1 MLAFSGVITKGKEI
15 PGDLTIKSLREMPLP
30 RSVLMCPPT
39 YYDVIDVKNVFME
52 GQLGKVDRRESIS
65 QWEELKSSFEYKR
78 IGVKVL
84 DPLEGC
90 EDMVFCANPVFPGID
105 AEGRR
110 KCVLGR
116 MNHPSRQ
123 REVPPAAFWFERNGY
138 GLVDFGQNT
147 SKFEGGGDAIWH
159 PEKGMIW
166 GGYGQR
172 TGLGIYSLLAEVFDV
187 PIIALEIQD
196 SRFYHLDTCFC
207 PLDQK
212 TVLLYPP
219 AFTEEGLSL
228 IGGLFPRIVEADE
241 DEAVGGLA
249 CNAAALLGK
258 YIFIQRGAKKV
269 NQRLRALEYE
279 VIEVDTGEFLKSGG
293 SVFCMKAALF

>member
-1 MLAFSGVITKGKEI
+1 MLALSGVITKGKEI
-15 PGDLTIKSLREMPLP
+15 PGDFTIRSLREMPLP

-65 QWEELKSSFEYKR
+65 QWAELKSSFENKG

-84 DPLEGC
+84 VPLEGC

-105 AEGRR
+105 GKGGR
-110 KCVLGR
+110 KCVLSK

-123 REVPPAAFWFERNGY
+123 KEVTATASWFERNGY
-138 GLVDFGQNT
+138 ELVDLRGQVCA
-147 SKFEGGGDAIWH
+147 FEGGGDAIWH
-159 PEKGMIW
+159 PGRGLIW
-166 GGYGQR
+166 GGHGQR
-172 TGLGIYSLLAEVFDV
+172 TEVGIYSLFGEIFDV
-187 PIIALEIQD
+187 PVIALEIQD
-196 SRFYHLDTCFC
+196 SRFYHLDTCFS

-228 IGGLFPRIVEADE
+228 IRELFPRIVEANE
-241 DEAVGGLA
+241 DETVGRLA
-249 CNAAALLGK
+249 CNAAALLGR
-258 YIFIQRGAKKV
+258 YIFIQRGAEKV
-269 NQRLRALEYE
+269 NQRLRALEYQ

-293 SVFCMKAALF
+293 SVFCMKSALF